1 VMLMFNI
8 GIVRG
13 FKAIRELTFGIQRVR
28 RKIRMIERY
37 ADAAFSLRSNA
48 ARETCGW
55 LLCMCSM

>member
-1 VMLMFNI
+1 MSDI
-8 GIVRG
+8 GMARG
-13 FKAIRELTFGIQRVR
+13 FEAIRELTFSIQRVR